1 MNPRKG
7 QLGAPR
13 AILKLR
19 SYAKTAA
26 EVPRRAQGAERHPN
40 LGAVSSVCSLHPFLP
55 PTLGGKS
62 A

>member
-7 QLGAPR
+7 QLEAPR

-26 EVPRRAQGAERHPN
+26 EVPRRAQGAVCHPN
-40 LGAVSSVCSLHPFLP
+40 SGAVSSVCSLRPFLP
-55 PTLGGKS
+55 PRLGGKS